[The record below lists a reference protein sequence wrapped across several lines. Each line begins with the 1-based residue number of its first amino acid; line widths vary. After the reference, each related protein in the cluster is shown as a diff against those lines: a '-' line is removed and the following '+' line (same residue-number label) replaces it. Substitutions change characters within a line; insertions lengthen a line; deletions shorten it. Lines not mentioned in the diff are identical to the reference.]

1 MGHET
6 SHLCR
11 SCGTRFSVGEGG
23 GFFYDELHCDAC
35 GAVTSV
41 RHQNLGDIHLRYV
54 KGLGMPYRDVD
65 EPGGEAHNG

>member
-6 SHLCR
+6 SHRCR
-11 SCGTRFSVGEGG
+11 SCGTRFSVREGG

-41 RHQNLGDIHLRYV
+41 RHQDLGDIHLRYV
-54 KGLGMPYRDVD
+54 KGLGMPYRGMD
-65 EPGGEAHNG
+65 EAGGEAHNG